1 MTEKD
6 PAPAG
11 MRDQVRQ
18 TASQSWREQA
28 SALYLGRAVRTRVKF
43 EVPNLRRDGTVPGQQ
58 SVGRFFRN
66 VGVGVLYVV
75 TAVFLV
81 IWIAIQFVATA
92 VIGGTGTDIGGG
104 GITGWRRTITVK
116 GNSPETGAVAAG
128 RALARRRGHLWLVAS
143 AHGAAFTQVADG
155 QQEVLWSVNGPG
167 KPVLAIKQAQLRF
180 PDASTIELAWPV
192 GERRAFR
199 QGTSGT
205 RQD

>member
-18 TASQSWREQA
+18 AATQSWREQA
-28 SALYLGRAVRTRVKF
+28 SALYLGRAVRTRVRF
-43 EVPNLRRDGTVPGQQ
+43 EAPNLRRDGTVPGEHP
-58 SVGRFFRN
+58 VGRFFRGI
-66 VGVGVLYVV
+66 GVGVFYVV

-81 IWIAIQFVATA
+81 IWIAIQFVANA
-92 VIGGTGTDIGGG
+92 VIGGTGADIGGG

-116 GNSPETGAVAAG
+116 AKAPDAGAVAAG

-143 AHGAAFTQVADG
+143 AHGAAFTQVVDG

-180 PDASTIELAWPV
+180 PDASTIELAWPA

-199 QGTSGT
+199 QGTSAT